1 MKVQIEAR
9 FLVDVIISEAGD
21 LRCLRFWR
29 HLGFYEPTRKL
40 ESGQGIGF
48 SQEKMGARRLPE
60 VHTRKINV
68 VLGGM
73 INGGHTTYPKTAVTL
88 VKTNTAALFSKLLER

>member
-1 MKVQIEAR
+1 
-9 FLVDVIISEAGD
+9 
-21 LRCLRFWR
+21 
-29 HLGFYEPTRKL
+29 
-40 ESGQGIGF
+40 
-48 SQEKMGARRLPE
+48 MGARRLPE

>member
-1 MKVQIEAR
+1 VKVQIEAR
-9 FLVDVIISEAGD
+9 FLVDVIISEAAD
-21 LRCLRFWR
+21 PRRLRFWG
-29 HLGFYEPTRKL
+29 HLGFYEPARKL
-40 ESGQGIGF
+40 ESDRDRVL
-48 SQEKMGARRLPE
+48 QEKMGARRLPE